1 MTWQDR
7 RKLIAML
14 EERGFKQ
21 RRINSLRRTKG
32 DYEVWLEN
40 RRYIYVYFIV
50 ERWGDGS
57 AWRLEDICN
66 AGNHGGRG
74 WREAT
79 IAMIEKAIE
88 KDQTARRDTSTVA
101 TQLDTVST
109 S

>member
-7 RKLIAML
+7 CKLIAML
-14 EERGFKQ
+14 EARGFK
-21 RRINSLRRTKG
+21 RRRVNSLRWAKG
-32 DYEVWLEN
+32 DYEVWLED
-40 RRYIYVYFIV
+40 RSYIRVSFIV
-50 ERWGDGS
+50 ERWGDCGS
-57 AWRLEDICN
+57 CRLEDICN

-88 KDQTARRDTSTVA
+88 KDQTARRALLPEVA
-101 TQLDTVST
+101 PSDTVST